1 MKNNILLF
9 CLTIGS
15 FFYGSSLFAQQKIDP
30 TIEVKRD
37 FDGKMLEINK
47 SKLDTRINDTLNNFN
62 LNFNYSIFEKPYRD
76 MYEFSPLP
84 SARIHSPVTAQYPA
98 FYANLGIGFPIN
110 PHADIYYQ
118 PRFKKSNN
126 TLAIQGTY
134 HSFLDDLPQVKMN
147 TKTHKT
153 EKSDRKV
160 AADNY
165 VMGLQAD
172 YGHSWNSG
180 EFSLGAGYSSNY
192 YTYYGF
198 NEQGLQ
204 SLGGFNLTDSKIMR
218 DNFSH
223 TYNQFDVRFKVKST
237 DSKEKGARFNY
248 KFYASYQN
256 TSDKVVHTKRF
267 TENLLKAG
275 GELGPAFGKYNK
287 FLIGVNSETAMYSG
301 LFNYHYGTI
310 EFIPQYKFEKGR
322 LLLNLGVKI
331 SANYSNLKD
340 ANHYHNIFSPHVTV
354 SYEILKNNLW
364 VYGMADGGND
374 INSYSSLLAK
384 NPWIIPTNQIQ
395 ASAVPVLI
403 KAGFKGKAFDKLS
416 YELYGAYIVHKGLLQ
431 FVNSTMGESFTTVNS
446 NHDEF
451 TVGGIV
457 NWKSKDFTGGLKAK
471 YSSFSNGTPYG
482 YAPFE
487 GSVFGEYNWRERIY
501 FGVDLCFR
509 NATPF
514 YMEKNLKSIAK
525 MQGFLNLGATAKYV
539 INNHFAVYLQ
549 GGNLLNDQVQY
560 QPYHLEKGINFGAG
574 LTVKF

>member
-9 CLTIGS
+9 CITIGCL
-15 FFYGSSLFAQQKIDP
+15 FYGSSSFAQQKIDP

-47 SKLDTRINDTLNNFN
+47 SKLDTRVNDTLNNFN

-84 SARIHSPVTAQYPA
+84 SARIHNPVTAKYPV
-98 FYANLGIGFPIN
+98 FYANIGIGFPIN
-110 PHADIYYQ
+110 PYADIYYQ
-118 PRFKKSNN
+118 PRLKKSNN

-134 HSFLDDLPQVKMN
+134 HSFLDDLSLVKMN
-147 TKTHKT
+147 KKTYKT
-153 EKSDRKV
+153 EKSDSKI
-160 AADNY
+160 AADNS
-165 VMGLQAD
+165 VAGLQAD

-180 EFSLGAGYSSNY
+180 EFSIGAGYSSNH

-198 NEQGLQ
+198 NEQALQ
-204 SLGGFNLTDSKIMR
+204 DLNFNLTDSKIMR

-223 TYNQFDVRFKVKST
+223 TYNQVDLRFKVKSA

-256 TSDKVVHTKRF
+256 TSDKVANSTGF

-287 FLIGVNSETAMYSG
+287 FLIGVNSQTAMYSN
-301 LFNYHYGTI
+301 LFNYHYGVI

-322 LLLNLGVKI
+322 LLLNIGAKI
-331 SANYSNLKD
+331 SGSYSNLED
-340 ANHYHNIFSPHVTV
+340 ANHYHNIFSPHVKV
-354 SYEILKNNLW
+354 SYEIFKNNLW
-364 VYGMADGGND
+364 VYGIADGGND

-384 NPWIIPTNQIQ
+384 NKWIVPMNNIQ
-395 ASAVPVLI
+395 ASAVPVI
-403 KAGFKGKAFDKLS
+403 IRAGLKGKAFDKLS
-416 YELYGAYIVHKGLLQ
+416 YEIYGEYIVHKGLLQ
-431 FVNSTMGESFTTVNS
+431 FVNSSTGESFTTIYS

-451 TVGGIV
+451 AFGGEV
-457 NWKSKDFTGGLKAK
+457 NWKSKDFIGGVKAK
-471 YSSFSNGTPYG
+471 YRSFSNGTPYG

-487 GSVFGEYNWRERIY
+487 GSFFGEYNWRERIY
-501 FGVDLCFR
+501 FGIDMCFR

-514 YMEKNLKSIAK
+514 YMGNYTTSTPHVN
-525 MQGFLNLGATAKYV
+525 GFLNLGATIKYV
-539 INNHFAVYLQ
+539 INNHFAIYLQ
-549 GGNLLNDQVQY
+549 GGNLLNEQVQY
-560 QPYHLEKGINFGAG
+560 QPYYLEKGINFSVG